1 MIPFNSDL
9 FSRRFFSSI
18 EIMIRK
24 GISNSK
30 IPLNQVGIV
39 TGVSGV
45 YPNQKADVVL
55 PGGTTS
61 IPDIQNASIHTLIIG
76 DQVYIE
82 MIYGDLNSPII
93 KFKKQ

>member
-1 MIPFNSDL
+1 MIQFNSDL
-9 FSRRFFSSI
+9 FSRRLFSSI
-18 EIMIRK
+18 EMMIK
-24 GISNSK
+24 KAISSSK
-30 IPLNQVGIV
+30 IPLNQVGTV
-39 TGVSGV
+39 TGTSGV
-45 YPNQKADVVL
+45 YPNQTADVVL

-61 IPDIQNASIHTLIIG
+61 IPNIQNASIHTLVIG